1 MIFFVCYNVAFK
13 HLPNQHFFVSLK
25 VESKHRTLDMVN
37 SSMGSL
43 VQTRQTLE
51 DNLYCAKVIFVFAT
65 LSKNDKC
72 QTFFAVREKLSD
84 IERGV

>member
-51 DNLYCAKVIFVFAT
+51 DNLYCAKVIFVFVT
-65 LSKNDKC
+65 HIK
-72 QTFFAVREKLSD
+72 E
-84 IERGV
+84 